1 MLVRGGR
8 KGKWDVT
15 RLMEM
20 EFPFRVMEEVWKETM
35 VMFVQ
40 FVRKLN
46 AVELYTLKT
55 VNFIVHF
62 TQLLQFFEIK

>member
-1 MLVRGGR
+1 M
-8 KGKWDVT
+8 T

-20 EFPFRVMEEVWKETM
+20 ESPFRVMEEVWKETM

-40 FVRKLN
+40 YVRKLN

-55 VNFIVHF
+55 VNFIVRF
-62 TQLLQFFEIK
+62 T

>member
-1 MLVRGGR
+1 
-8 KGKWDVT
+8 
-15 RLMEM
+15 MEM

-40 FVRKLN
+40 YVRKLN

-55 VNFIVHF
+55 VNFIVRF
-62 TQLLQFFEIK
+62 T

>member
-1 MLVRGGR
+1 MLVRGWR
-8 KGKWDVT
+8 KGKWDV
-15 RLMEM
+15 

-40 FVRKLN
+40 YVRKLN
-46 AVELYTLKT
+46 AVELYTSKT

>member
-1 MLVRGGR
+1 MLARGWR

-20 EFPFRVMEEVWKETM
+20 EFPFRAMEEVRKETM

-40 FVRKLN
+40 YVRKLN

-55 VNFIVHF
+55 VNFTVRF
-62 TQLLQFFEIK
+62 T